1 MTLIPMDE
9 LQTLKA
15 AKTVKDT
22 AETAAVDQQ
31 KQAIAYL
38 INTAANCG
46 QLDVTY
52 NGKILPEVLQALETN
67 KYEVTYDIAVMNAE
81 DIAHISWK
89 NPEE

>member
-9 LQTLKA
+9 LQTLKT
-15 AKTVKDT
+15 AKAVKAT
-22 AETAAVDQQ
+22 AGTAAVDQQ

-52 NGKILPEVLQALETN
+52 NGKILPEVLQELKTN